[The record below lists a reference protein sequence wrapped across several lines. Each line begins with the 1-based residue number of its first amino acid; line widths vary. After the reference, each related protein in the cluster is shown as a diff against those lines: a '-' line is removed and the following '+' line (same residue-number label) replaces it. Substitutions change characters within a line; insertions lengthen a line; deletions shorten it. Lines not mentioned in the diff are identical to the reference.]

1 MNLKN
6 MMTRFALVIIFF
18 AGVLANAPSGI
29 AEGAPHPSDA
39 VQRTDL
45 SISPF
50 KGQPTAR
57 VVITVFSDFQ

>member
-1 MNLKN
+1 MKLKN
-6 MMTRFALVIIFF
+6 MMTWLALVIIFF

-39 VQRTDL
+39 VQHTDL

-50 KGQPTAR
+50 KGPSTAP
-57 VVITVFSDFQ
+57 VVITLFSDFQ